1 MQKGGLKMGK
11 ESKYK
16 TVLIIRHLYIATNE
30 PIKFMKK
37 LGKLLRKYGKR
48 NWNYNFKVEN

>member
-1 MQKGGLKMGK
+1 MSK
-11 ESKYK
+11 ETKYK
-16 TVLIIRHLYIATNE
+16 TVLIIRHLYVATNE